1 MHLRLRQAAH
11 VGLALV
17 TASAGLTAGSVANA
31 QYFPYLSSRPY
42 QAYGPADPCA
52 RTAAERRLGWGIVGL
67 LAGAWAGGAAAAAG
81 VVAEGAA
88 LGGFVGSILGGNA
101 GARSAACGTA
111 ALAAAQGSYGPFYG
125 QGYPAQYGG
134 HPSYAVGGAQPVTFY
149 EYRRTYRSFTPCCE
163 GGQPP
168 QGFSDQGG
176 YAQGPEP
183 QYQQQQ
189 PPPPPPQQYAPPPQY
204 QPPMPPQYQGHPQLY
219 PRN

>member
-1 MHLRLRQAAH
+1 MHRGLRKAAH
-11 VGLALV
+11 VGLAV
-17 TASAGLTAGSVANA
+17 AIASAGLSAGGVANA

-88 LGGFVGSILGGNA
+88 LGGFVGSIVGGNA

-111 ALAAAQGSYGPFYG
+111 AIAAAQGAYGSYYG
-125 QGYPAQYGG
+125 QGYPAVYQGG
-134 HPSYAVGGAQPVTFY
+134 HPTYAYGGAQPVTYY
-149 EYRRTYRSFTPCCE
+149 EYRRTYRSYAVDA
-163 GGQPP
+163 PP
-168 QGFSDQGG
+168 PGYDQQ
-176 YAQGPEP
+176 AP
-183 QYQQQQ
+183 QQQ
-189 PPPPPPQQYAPPPQY
+189 PYYGQQDGYYAQPPAPPQPQ
-204 QPPMPPQYQGHPQLY
+204 PYQGPSQLY